1 MEASS
6 SSFEPGQA
14 PALGMPFPP
23 EVPHPQVPAS
33 ACLVRFFMERYLPL
47 RSGHLPP
54 MSFPAPA
61 FTRPCYEYWPRAYL
75 SHLFRF
81 LRFLPNP
88 TAHCALR
95 PCRRLP
101 LIPPYFPRQAQSGCP
116 LTRCA
121 PREGTL
127 RDVASRESDNSS
139 CSISPT
145 LSQPS
150 NLDFIRPLSSRTTST
165 HQRRRLPPHLISST
179 PEPKH
184 RQPTYVEPQSPVAC
198 SCARAQKAPP
208 FATLDLSDS
217 TASRSY
223 LTLLLSPRPT
233 LVHAQ
238 YDRAP
243 QSSCVCVCTSPLGHI
258 YPAAT
263 YITLHYIASTHLQT
277 CLPCCRLSIDTF
289 RPSSRCPH
297 STRSTTAPRHPS
309 FRQF

>member
-1 MEASS
+1 MHISPISFASS
-6 SSFEPGQA
+6 VF
-14 PALGMPFPP
+14 FPIQR
-23 EVPHPQVPAS
+23 HIAHYVPA
-33 ACLVRFFMERYLPL
+33 AVFR
-47 RSGHLPP
+47 
-54 MSFPAPA
+54 
-61 FTRPCYEYWPRAYL
+61 L
-75 SHLFRF
+75 SHLTSHVR
-81 LRFLPNP
+81 LR
-88 TAHCALR
+88 AL
-95 PCRRLP
+95 
-101 LIPPYFPRQAQSGCP
+101 GCP

-217 TASRSY
+217 TASPQLPYLTSLAQAHTRSCTIRPRAPVLLRLCLHLSFRAHISCSYLHY
-223 LTLLLSPRPT
+223 LTLHRLYPSPNLSALLPP
-233 LVHAQ
+233 V
-238 YDRAP
+238 DR
-243 QSSCVCVCTSPLGHI
+243 
-258 YPAAT
+258 
-263 YITLHYIASTHLQT
+263 YISTVLEM
-277 CLPCCRLSIDTF
+277 
-289 RPSSRCPH
+289 PS
-297 STRSTTAPRHPS
+297 
-309 FRQF
+309 